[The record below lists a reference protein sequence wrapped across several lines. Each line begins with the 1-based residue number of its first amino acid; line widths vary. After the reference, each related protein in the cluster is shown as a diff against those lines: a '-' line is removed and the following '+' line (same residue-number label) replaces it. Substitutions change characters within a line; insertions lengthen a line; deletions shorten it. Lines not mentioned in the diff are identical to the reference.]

1 MEHLPLDMIWSISPR
16 IVQRSSCSATC
27 SCNIRLTCCCPSVWF
42 EITIFHPVCH
52 SCCCF
57 FLVTM
62 CTKTPWNS
70 KKWKSSHR
78 LYISCSG
85 GLQEPG
91 PGLDGIQ
98 RCTSFPSFP
107 IHQAVRTW
115 QTAGHKLGTGGF
127 GIAYACVHS
136 HTVTCLYVCLKTWD
150 FRRHAHQ
157 KIQILYIYI
166 CTSHPCVAHG
176 QILMLSVLQDCCG
189 RRGLDPGE
197 SDSKSRG
204 FPVSFCSRSF
214 PPNHPL

>member
-1 MEHLPLDMIWSISPR
+1 MTRLRICFSAEPSSPFGLSR
-16 IVQRSSCSATC
+16 YVKGRKFVQRTSCSATC
-27 SCNIRLTCCCPSVWF
+27 SCNIRLTCCWPICLIWNNHIPSSV
-42 EITIFHPVCH
+42 PQLLL
-52 SCCCF
+52 F

-157 KIQILYIYI
+157 KIQNIIYIYI
-166 CTSHPCVAHG
+166 VHLIH
-176 QILMLSVLQDCCG
+176 VLHMA
-189 RRGLDPGE
+189 R
-197 SDSKSRG
+197 
-204 FPVSFCSRSF
+204 F
-214 PPNHPL
+214 